1 MISDAT
7 ALEVFLGKAE
17 RAGRVRNLDLVWRMV
32 RTNGGV
38 INLLLLL
45 LRVGLDLDRV
55 VLVWLLLLVWLI
67 PSPPWVYS

>member
-17 RAGRVRNLDLVWRMV
+17 RVGRVRNLDLVWRMV

-55 VLVWLLLLVWLI
+55 VLDWLLVWPI
-67 PSPPWVYS
+67 PSPL

>member
-7 ALEVFLGKAE
+7 VLGVVFLGRE
-17 RAGRVRNLDLVWRMV
+17 GRAGRVHNLDLDWRIMLGS
-32 RTNGGV
+32 GGV

-55 VLVWLLLLVWLI
+55 VLDWLLD
-67 PSPPWVYS
+67 

>member
-17 RAGRVRNLDLVWRMV
+17 RVGRVRNLDLVWRMV
-32 RTNGGV
+32 RTSGGV

-55 VLVWLLLLVWLI
+55 VLDWLLDWPI
-67 PSPPWVYS
+67 PSPP